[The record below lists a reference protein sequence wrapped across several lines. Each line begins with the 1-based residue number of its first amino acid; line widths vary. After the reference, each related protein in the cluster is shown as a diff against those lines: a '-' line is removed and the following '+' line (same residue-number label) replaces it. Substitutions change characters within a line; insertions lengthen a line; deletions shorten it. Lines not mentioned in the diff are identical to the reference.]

1 MADLLQEYCQQADRR
16 EAETKGQTVAGKTTE
31 PPLSPLHAR
40 LRSDIENLEGQQQR
54 SFRALQILSAHP
66 EFEEF
71 IELLGLIRV
80 DIRFRPI
87 HSDRA
92 LVIE

>member
-1 MADLLQEYCQQADRR
+1 MSR
-16 EAETKGQTVAGKTTE
+16 ETYAQTPVAEKQSQTE
-31 PPLSPLHAR
+31 PLSPLHAR
-40 LRSDIENLEGQQQR
+40 LRSDIENLESQSQR

-80 DIRFRPI
+80 DIRVRPI
-87 HSDRA
+87 QAERA